1 MILPVSSNTQH
12 NQMFSAGS
20 PEENNKK
27 YTHDTLLPNN
37 FATRFRIGMDKFTNA
52 ITLYPSKGLNG
63 NRNANFYEFLTMGQV
78 PYLIG
83 SGTLMAVFNVANKY
97 FAPFAELKAAPLG
110 KKMALGVIFYGI
122 AKELSKPLI
131 TKPVKWLTGVDTEV
145 PYAKVNYELPDDV
158 YDTDITSIEYHKVFE
173 SVEFPRWDL
182 LYKPAS
188 SKKPRNAY
196 YDKVARKLGLGS
208 NLKDS
213 DQEVKPR
220 IKEIVVKSKVAQN
233 ISSYLWAATGVALAF
248 ENGWLSFIDG
258 TLSKKSKLKNLGKIF
273 NDFGW
278 AAERSMKSFY
288 RGIGKS
294 GLSKHAGKA
303 LIFTSLGSSVLGVL
317 NVMSSSQK
325 PSKLDSADIIE
336 KDRKYVVN

>member
-12 NQMFSAGS
+12 NQKFSAGN
-20 PEENNKK
+20 PEENSKK

-37 FATRFRIGMDKFTNA
+37 FATNFRIGMDKFTNA
-52 ITLYPSKGLNG
+52 ITLYPAKGLKG

-78 PYLIG
+78 PYLVG
-83 SGTLMAVFNVANKY
+83 SGMLMAVFNAANKH
-97 FAPFAELKAAPLG
+97 FAPFAQAKASALG
-110 KKMALGVIFYGI
+110 KKMAMGVLFYGI
-122 AKELSKPLI
+122 TKELSKSLI
-131 TKPVKWLTGVDTEV
+131 TKPVKMLTGVDTEV
-145 PYAKVNYELPDDV
+145 PYAKVNYELPDDI

-182 LYKPAS
+182 LYMPAS
-188 SKKPRNAY
+188 SGKPRNAY

-233 ISSYLWAATGVALAF
+233 ISSYLWAATGVAIAF
-248 ENGWLSFIDG
+248 QKPWEEFFEVA
-258 TLSKKSKLKNLGKIF
+258 TLKFWKGKDFKKSLSIFGKSMERSLKAFYSGKDSSALGKY
-273 NDFGW
+273 G
-278 AAERSMKSFY
+278 
-288 RGIGKS
+288 
-294 GLSKHAGKA
+294 GKA
-303 LIFTSLGSSVLGVL
+303 LLFTSLGVSALGVA

-336 KDRKYVVN
+336 KERKYVVN